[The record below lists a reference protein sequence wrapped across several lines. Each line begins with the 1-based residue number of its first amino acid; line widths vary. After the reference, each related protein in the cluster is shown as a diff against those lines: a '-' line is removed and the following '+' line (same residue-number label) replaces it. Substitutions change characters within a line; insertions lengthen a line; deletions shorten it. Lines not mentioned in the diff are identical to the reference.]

1 MSLTASVRP
10 QYIFHNP
17 PNPDYNF
24 GHNLHP
30 EIQYLGVNGKLYVN
44 LDDVKREL
52 IRLGLLSERDRLKY
66 KEVFDGGY
74 IHRVIFELDKQPE
87 ILNKGEKG
95 EIPGK
100 SIGEVNNEEVLALDG
115 GGGGGGGEHRVS
127 VLRGLSSAGGRSNLQ
142 KPRGHSVGL
151 RASAEIAK
159 LDEFTLV
166 KVSPGVWRIEGAPE
180 DVFLTVPAGGGNPI
194 LSPAARR
201 YFSSSTS
208 RSRKRTRK
216 MRR

>member
-10 QYIFHNP
+10 QYTFHNP

-30 EIQYLGVNGKLYVN
+30 ETEYLGLNGKLLVN
-44 LDDVKREL
+44 LDSVKREL
-52 IRLGLLSERDRLKY
+52 IRLGLISERDRLKY

-87 ILNKGEKG
+87 ILKKGEKG

-100 SIGEVNNEEVLALDG
+100 SIGEVNNEEVLALG
-115 GGGGGGGEHRVS
+115 GGGGGGGGGPRVS
-127 VLRGLSSAGGRSNLQ
+127 VLRALASAGGKGNLQ
-142 KPRGHSVGL
+142 KPRGHSVGP

-166 KVSPGVWRIEGAPE
+166 KVSPGIWRIEGAPE

-194 LSPAARR
+194 LSPAARI

>member
-1 MSLTASVRP
+1 MSSDPLKPYLNHT
-10 QYIFHNP
+10 
-17 PNPDYNF
+17 
-24 GHNLHP
+24 
-30 EIQYLGVNGKLYVN
+30 EI
-44 LDDVKREL
+44 
-52 IRLGLLSERDRLKY
+52 
-66 KEVFDGGY
+66 
-74 IHRVIFELDKQPE
+74 
-87 ILNKGEKG
+87 ILR
-95 EIPGK
+95 IPGK
-100 SIGEVNNEEVLALDG
+100 PDLQLGWEDINYEKSADGWKPIFDKKKYKKIMIERSLMNPEDDINFIFQSGSPNNKFIITRVSERHRIPNFIGEVNNEEVLALG
-115 GGGGGGGEHRVS
+115 GGGGGGGGPRVS
-127 VLRGLSSAGGRSNLQ
+127 VLRALSSAGGRGNLQ
-142 KPRGHSVGL
+142 KPRGHSVGP

-194 LSPAARR
+194 LSPAARI

>member
-1 MSLTASVRP
+1 MENIRG
-10 QYIFHNP
+10 I
-17 PNPDYNF
+17 
-24 GHNLHP
+24 
-30 EIQYLGVNGKLYVN
+30 NGKLSVI
-44 LDDVKREL
+44 LDSVKQEL
-52 IRLGLLSERDRLKY
+52 IRLGLISERDKIKY
-66 KEVFDGGY
+66 KVVFDGIY
-74 IHRVIFELDKQPE
+74 YNVIFELDNQPE
-87 ILNKGEKG
+87 ILNKGEKD

-100 SIGEVNNEEVLALDG
+100 SIGKVNNEEVLALGG

-127 VLRGLSSAGGRSNLQ
+127 VLRALASAGGRGNLE
-142 KPRGHSVGL
+142 KPRGHSVGP
-151 RASAEIAK
+151 RASAEVAK

-180 DVFLTVPAGGGNPI
+180 DVFLTVPAGGGNPM
-194 LSPAARR
+194 LSPAAQR